1 MSRLLRILLQSL
13 HHHGR
18 ITQRVGLTARECR
31 LTQRP
36 THTSCSYHTSQRLCS
51 DSSGP
56 WDPRVRG
63 RRKNDSDDPAKTTRP
78 QTSPPSPVQSP
89 YLHPDTG
96 TINEFTSVSK
106 QTDDA
111 MGIDDRE
118 YGRDDL
124 MEIER
129 GTVEKRKYGG
139 DSVTVGGGR
148 SVDKS
153 EYGRKF
159 AQSLER
165 DDGREYDLDSATSVR
180 RRTIESRGYGRDGL
194 TAGERG
200 TFDER
205 EYNRDYLASVERRS
219 DEKREYNRDFDTSIP
234 QERDFDRHTLTST
247 NQGKDVRQV
256 ERREYNREFNISLQE
271 DSVDEREYD
280 RDSLTPTNRGTDL
293 RPIDRR
299 EYDRDSITTIERGR
313 DDLDIPEPKESFLLP
328 SQLEKRRSELLRER
342 IRECSDAEEVFALHR
357 KHRAAMG
364 IHHIL
369 LVLDVL
375 AGLVSERIETAVAI
389 RNRDEFR
396 EVGQHLYEVNRRLM
410 ADDVIAA
417 LKSLCRLKVP
427 ADSKLVQAV
436 LQMLRH
442 QINDLDLKTLVF
454 VEFLLRKLS
463 PRTSLSDA
471 LLTALPLLLD
481 TKLSS
486 LGQLTDITILELSK
500 LLSMGSSGVNSK
512 SCQGGKLVCEL
523 WRRHT
528 EVREAP
534 LSRSVAWSL
543 LDLTNTR
550 HKRYQLNQ
558 DQRKDRDR
566 LLNYC
571 LEVLAQDLHSLT
583 HKELESF
590 LNRLSNA
597 YKNHDHDS
605 YNQLFLHEVAQH
617 TLQQQHLNVKQVA
630 FILDKLFLMR
640 FQSDSLCQHLVSLG
654 VSCPG
659 EVRDANLPLIPV
671 LESLSSCTQPI
682 PHLHHFLSTI
692 MTAWD
697 DTINEENMHQ
707 KPVLRIALNLL
718 SLQHYHP
725 KLMYLITNPDTLSMY
740 ISQFPHHHR
749 NHLRLLEVTQAIQTL
764 PTPPPQATTT
774 IPDAF
779 LAPARR
785 QLMEKPPTR
794 SSLNVMLEKVV
805 EEGCVVSGVVTEEDV
820 YVDHLLVLDQS
831 GRPVQMS
838 SPVQSEQNVRIE
850 SLDIPPDYTRL
861 AIMDVGSGRSLRPT
875 HQLHGITQLQRQVL
889 EHQGFRVMPFLQ
901 AEFYSVQQDEK
912 LLYVVREL
920 MRAGVVLDDTAP
932 QMVTMTD
939 DTHHQPRVVS

>member
-13 HHHGR
+13 QHHGR
-18 ITQRVGLTARECR
+18 ITQHVGLTARECR
-31 LTQRP
+31 LAQRP
-36 THTSCSYHTSQRLCS
+36 IHTSQRLLCS

-63 RRKNDSDDPAKTTRP
+63 RRKNDSDDPATTTRP

-89 YLHPDTG
+89 YLHPEFTDTG
-96 TINEFTSVSK
+96 TINEFTSVST
-106 QTDDA
+106 QTDD
-111 MGIDDRE
+111 DTE

-124 MEIER
+124 RVMER

-139 DSVTVGGGR
+139 DRVTVGGGR

-153 EYGRKF
+153 EYGRNF

-180 RRTIESRGYGRDGL
+180 QRTVESRGYGRDGL
-194 TAGERG
+194 RERG

-205 EYNRDYLASVERRS
+205 EYGRDYLTSVERS
-219 DEKREYNRDFDTSIP
+219 DEKREYNRDFNTSVP

-247 NQGKDVRQV
+247 NQGTELGPV
-256 ERREYNREFNISLQE
+256 ERREFNREFNISLQE

-280 RDSLTPTNRGTDL
+280 RDSSTPTNRGTDL
-293 RPIDRR
+293 RPIDRQV
-299 EYDRDSITTIERGR
+299 YNGDSVAAIERGR
-313 DDLDIPEPKESFLLP
+313 NDLDIPEPKEDYLLP
-328 SQLEKRRSELLRER
+328 SQKEKRKSELLRER
-342 IRECSDAEEVFALHR
+342 IRECSDVEEVFALHR

-364 IHHIL
+364 INHIL

-375 AGLVSERIETAVAI
+375 AGLVSERIETAEAI
-389 RNRDEFR
+389 RNRNEFR
-396 EVGQHLYEVNRRLM
+396 EVGQHLYEVTRRML
-410 ADDVIAA
+410 ADDVTAA

-427 ADSKLVQAV
+427 ADSKLVQVV

-471 LLTALPLLLD
+471 LLTAFPLLLD

-486 LGQLTDITILELSK
+486 RGQLTDVTILELSK

-512 SCQGGKLVCEL
+512 SRQGGKLVNEL
-523 WRRHT
+523 WKRHS
-528 EVREAP
+528 EIQEAP

-550 HKRYQLNQ
+550 HKRIQLHQ
-558 DQRKDRDR
+558 DQRKDRDS

-571 LEVLAQDLHSLT
+571 LEVLAQDLHSLS

-590 LNRLSNA
+590 LSRLSNA
-597 YKNHDHDS
+597 YKNRDHDS

-617 TLQQQHLNVKQVA
+617 TLKQQHLNVKQVA

-659 EVRDANLPLIPV
+659 EVRDANLPLISV
-671 LESLSSCTQPI
+671 LESLSSCTQPM
-682 PHLHHFLSTI
+682 PHLHHFLNTI

-697 DTINEENMHQ
+697 DTINEENMHH

-718 SLQHYHP
+718 SLQYYHP
-725 KLMYLITNPDTLSMY
+725 KLMSLITNPDTLSMY

-764 PTPPPQATTT
+764 PTPPPEATTT
-774 IPDAF
+774 PDAF

-805 EEGCVVSGVVTEEDV
+805 EEGCIVSGVVTEQDV
-820 YVDHLLVLDQS
+820 YIDHLLVLNQS

-875 HQLHGITQLQRQVL
+875 HQLHGITRLQRRVL

-901 AEFYSVQQDEK
+901 AAFYSVQQDEK
-912 LLYVVREL
+912 LLYVAREL
-920 MRAGVVLDDTAP
+920 MKAGVVLDDTAP
-932 QMVTMTD
+932 QIVTMTH
-939 DTHHQPRVVS
+939 DTHHHHHHQPRVVS